1 LAGAWGEFAVALLV
15 IAIAGSRLA
24 RYGDI
29 IGIRTGLGGT
39 WIGLML
45 IATVTSLPELVT
57 GMSAVAL
64 ANEPDI
70 AVGTFARV
78 LGGHQRAAAYGV
90 LLLAILGGAV
100 LLARFDIDLAVGHVG
115 LYTPVLLV
123 AYPLLV
129 RSLFR
134 YERVQMAAVHAPP
147 RDEEMGLRDAVI
159 GYWVAATAVVAS
171 GVWLPLIG
179 DRLATEMGVNE
190 TFVGTLLVALAT
202 SLPEVVVTLAAL
214 RLGAVNMAMSNIFG
228 SNLFN
233 VLVLAPEDLLFTP
246 GPILASVSPLH
257 GFTTAVA
264 MAMSLVAML
273 ALRHPPRR
281 RFLGS
286 MGWASGVLLSAYL
299 LTAYVLFLNGH

>member
-70 AVGTFARV
+70 IFARV